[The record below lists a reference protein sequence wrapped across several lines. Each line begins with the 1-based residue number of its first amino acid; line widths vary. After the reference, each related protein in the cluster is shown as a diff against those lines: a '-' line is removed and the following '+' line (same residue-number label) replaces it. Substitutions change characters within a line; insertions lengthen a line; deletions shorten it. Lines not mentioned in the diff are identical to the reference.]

1 MTITFLERVE
11 HVLQFLLKL
20 VGPLFV
26 IFATLLIGSIAVV
39 HFVII
44 LPTLIS
50 PTHRNDDG
58 GTDMIDDT
66 SSTSHTFLFLYSLF
80 HYTLS
85 FFLLFNVAFNY
96 VLTIITSPGHPPRE
110 SDYSEE
116 KIIEF
121 KSIKT
126 IKRSETYRFC
136 IHCRLPKEERTH
148 HCQLCGTC
156 VLKMDHHCPWVN
168 NCVGANNHR
177 YFMLFLV
184 YLWISCVYVC
194 ILSYPHVFNSESGYI
209 PFSMLMSFVITLT
222 IAFALGGLLGW
233 QIYLILSNQTTIEFL
248 HNRTQSKKA
257 KARGEI
263 YKNPYDF
270 GVLQNFKQFFKVNN
284 NNNNNNFNWFTFA
297 LPTLQHPGKQNKKIE
312 PLLEIV

>member
-1 MTITFLERVE
+1 MTTTFLERVE
-11 HVLQFLLKL
+11 HVLAFLLKL

-50 PTHRNDDG
+50 PTDKG
-58 GTDMIDDT
+58 GSDIIEDSTP
-66 SSTSHTFLFLYSLF
+66 TSHTYLFLYSLF

-85 FFLLFNVAFNY
+85 FFLLFNIAFNY
-96 VLTIITSPGHPPRE
+96 ALTILTSPGNPPRE

-116 KIIEF
+116 RLFEF

-168 NCVGANNHR
+168 NCVGQNNHR
-177 YFMLFLV
+177 YFVLFLV
-184 YLWISCVYVC
+184 YLWISCIYVC
-194 ILSYPHVFNSESGYI
+194 ILSYPHVFNSGSSYI

-248 HNRTQSKKA
+248 HNRTQTKKA

-263 YKNPYDF
+263 YKNPYNI
-270 GVLQNFKQFFKVNN
+270 GILQNFKQFFKVSST
-284 NNNNNNFNWFTFA
+284 FNWFTFA
-297 LPTLQHPGKQNKKIE
+297 LPTLQHPGIQNKKIE